1 MRTALCGCSYADV
14 NGWVSDQSYNQ
25 LMAYRFNQEGKAISI
40 TPLLNGEEVRK
51 NSYFES
57 EGEVTP
63 VGKNVAFSQGQL
75 LIGLTKPMVEL
86 SKAELDQLML
96 PKNSGQISEKLGIKI
111 YQISLPTK

>member
-1 MRTALCGCSYADV
+1 M
-14 NGWVSDQSYNQ
+14 
-25 LMAYRFNQEGKAISI
+25 
-40 TPLLNGEEVRK
+40 
-51 NSYFES
+51 
-57 EGEVTP
+57 
-63 VGKNVAFSQGQL
+63 AFSQGQL